1 MSTTPDTLEVGPM
14 NETKLETLEEYMD
27 RMAIF
32 IKNRQ
37 AIPLEELDKYAG
49 QWVAWA
55 PDGSRI
61 VASTDDELVL
71 NEKVIQAG
79 FDPQLC
85 VISFMG
91 APGHFQ

>member
-1 MSTTPDTLEVGPM
+1 MSEM
-14 NETKLETLEEYMD
+14 KMETLEEYMD

-32 IKNRQ
+32 LKNQR

-61 VASTDDELVL
+61 VASTDDELEL
-71 NEKVIQAG
+71 NAAVIHAG

-85 VISFMG
+85 VIDFMG
-91 APGHFQ
+91 IP

>member
-1 MSTTPDTLEVGPM
+1 M
-14 NETKLETLEEYMD
+14 NEANMETIEEYMD

-37 AIPLEELDKYAG
+37 AFPVEELQKYVG

-61 VASTDDELVL
+61 VASTPDELELDAAV
-71 NEKVIQAG
+71 VRAG
-79 FDPQLC
+79 YDPQQC
-85 VISFMG
+85 VIGFEG
-91 APGHFQ
+91 VPGQFA